1 MPSED
6 NSWINAIYDLHP
18 YESNRVQLESFPYFA
33 VCQKA
38 GSCIMPL
45 VITIGG
51 VLLLLILITVV
62 KFDAFLSFVIV
73 CLFVGISMGLSI
85 QDTIDAM
92 TKGLGDTL
100 GFLVLILGFGAMLG
114 RIMADS
120 GAAQQ
125 ITRTMVRAFGMKRLH
140 WALMLTGFVVG
151 IPMFYS
157 VGFVIL
163 IPIVFTLAA
172 STRLPL
178 IFVALPMVASL
189 SVTHGLLPPHPAP
202 TAIADMF
209 DADMG
214 KVMMLGIIICIPA
227 MIIAGPLLAP
237 RFRKIRATPMEDFTG
252 KESMDESQLPST
264 LLSMLAALMPVLLMG
279 VSAILLPLLKADSPA
294 HKIVGGVGDPVMAM
308 LLSVLF
314 ALFTLSLRNGKKI
327 PGVMENLMHAVSA
340 IAMILLIV
348 AGAGGLKEILV
359 VSGISDYL
367 ADLLRQSGGSPLFL
381 AWLIAVVIRISI
393 GSATVSAMTAAG
405 IVLPL
410 VSDPSVS
417 PELMV
422 LSIGSG
428 SLIASHVNDSGFWM
442 FKEYFNLSIRDT
454 LLTWT
459 LMETVISLVGLA
471 GVFILDIFI

>member
-1 MPSED
+1 
-6 NSWINAIYDLHP
+6 
-18 YESNRVQLESFPYFA
+18 
-33 VCQKA
+33 
-38 GSCIMPL
+38 MPL
-45 VITIGG
+45 LIVIAG
-51 VLLLLILITVV
+51 VLLLLLLITAV

-73 CLFVGISMGLSI
+73 CLFVGMAMGLSI
-85 QDTIDAM
+85 QETIAAM

-114 RIMADS
+114 RIVADS
-120 GAAQQ
+120 GAAHQ
-125 ITRTMVRAFGMKRLH
+125 ITRTMVGAFGIKRLH
-140 WALMLTGFVVG
+140 WALMLTGFIVG

-172 STRLPL
+172 STGMPL

-202 TAIADMF
+202 TAIAGMF
-209 DADMG
+209 EADMG
-214 KVMMLGIIICIPA
+214 KVMMLGILISIPA

-237 RFRKIRATPMEDFTG
+237 LFRKIRATPMEAFTG
-252 KESMDESQLPST
+252 KEPSDQKNLPST
-264 LLSMLAALMPVLLMG
+264 LISMLAALMPVLLMG
-279 VSAILLPLLKADSPA
+279 IAALVVPLLRADSTA
-294 HKIVGGVGDPVMAM
+294 ARIVSGLGDPVMAM

-314 ALFTLSLRNGKKI
+314 ALFTLSLRNGKRI
-327 PGVMENLMHAVSA
+327 PEVMNNLMQAVSS

-381 AWLIAVVIRISI
+381 AWLIAVVIRVSI
-393 GSATVSAMTAAG
+393 GSATVAAMTAAG

-417 PELMV
+417 RELMV

-454 LLTWT
+454 LATWT

-471 GVFILDIFI
+471 GVFILDMFI

>member
-1 MPSED
+1 
-6 NSWINAIYDLHP
+6 
-18 YESNRVQLESFPYFA
+18 
-33 VCQKA
+33 
-38 GSCIMPL
+38 MPL
-45 VITIGG
+45 VIVIAG
-51 VLLLLILITVV
+51 VLLLLLLITAV

-73 CLFVGISMGLSI
+73 CLFVGLAMGLSI
-85 QDTIDAM
+85 EETIAAL

-100 GFLVLILGFGAMLG
+100 GFLVLILGLGAMLG
-114 RIMADS
+114 RIVADS
-120 GAAQQ
+120 GAARK
-125 ITRTMVRAFGMKRLH
+125 ITETMVGAFGIKRLH
-140 WALMLTGFVVG
+140 WALMLTGFIVG

-172 STRLPL
+172 STGMPL
-178 IFVALPMVASL
+178 IFVAMPMVASL

-209 DADMG
+209 GADMG
-214 KVMMLGIIICIPA
+214 KVMMLGIVLSVPA
-227 MIIAGPLLAP
+227 IIIAGPLLAL
-237 RFRKIRATPMEDFTG
+237 RFKKIRATPLEEFTG
-252 KESMDESQLPST
+252 REPMEKSKLPST
-264 LLSMLAALMPVLLMG
+264 FLSMSAALMPVLLMG
-279 VSAILLPLLKADSPA
+279 ISALIVPLLEEGSPA
-294 HKIVGGVGDPVMAM
+294 DRIIRGLGDPVMAM

-327 PGVMENLMHAVSA
+327 PEVMNNLMHAVSS

-393 GSATVSAMTAAG
+393 GSATVAAMTAAG

-471 GVFILDIFI
+471 GVFILDLFI

>member
-1 MPSED
+1 
-6 NSWINAIYDLHP
+6 
-18 YESNRVQLESFPYFA
+18 
-33 VCQKA
+33 
-38 GSCIMPL
+38 MPL
-45 VITIGG
+45 VITIAG
-51 VLLLLILITVV
+51 VLLLLLLITVI

-85 QDTIDAM
+85 EETIGAL

-120 GAAQQ
+120 GAAQR
-125 ITRTMVRAFGMKRLH
+125 ITQTMVGAFGMKRLH
-140 WALMLTGFVVG
+140 WALMLTGFIVG

-202 TAIADMF
+202 TAIAEMF
-209 DADMG
+209 QADMG
-214 KVMMLGIIICIPA
+214 KVMMLGIVLCVPG

-237 RFRKIRATPMEDFTG
+237 RFKKIRASPMEDFTG
-252 KESMDESQLPST
+252 KEILDEGDLPST

-279 VSAILLPLLKADSPA
+279 VSALILPFLKEGTPVSRIIA
-294 HKIVGGVGDPVMAM
+294 GVGNPVMAM
-308 LLSVLF
+308 LISVLY

-327 PGVMENLMHAVSA
+327 PEVMNHLMHAVST

-359 VSGISDYL
+359 VSGISEYL

-381 AWLIAVVIRISI
+381 AWLIAAVIRISI

-442 FKEYFNLSIRDT
+442 FKEYFNLSVKDT

-459 LMETVISLVGLA
+459 VMETVISLVGLA
-471 GVFILDIFI
+471 GVFILDMFI